1 MKIAILG
8 TRGIPNNYGGFE
20 QFAEYLSTE
29 LVRRGH
35 AVSVYNSSH
44 HIFQEDT
51 YKGVQIIH
59 KNDPENKIGT
69 VGQFIYDLN
78 CIIDSRKRH
87 FDVILNLGY
96 TSSSIWSRLFPKKS
110 VVITNMDG
118 QEWKRTKFSKK
129 VQRFLMYA
137 EKLAVKHSDHLVS
150 DSKGIQSYLKQ
161 KYNIDS
167 TYIAYGATPFDAPNE
182 GVLEKYEL
190 KSKNYHLLIARIEPE
205 NNIETILDGIS
216 KAKNKTK
223 TIVIGNAMNTFGLYL
238 QDKYA
243 DIDHIVF
250 MGPVYD
256 ITVLNNLRY
265 YSKYYFH
272 GHSVGGTNPSL
283 LEAMAAKSFIIA
295 HDNEFNKSVLEEN
308 ACYFNTSDDVC
319 RLLDETIDMEEDLVR
334 ENNYMKIKELYSW
347 DYIIDEYESLI
358 IKMRKV

>member
-1 MKIAILG
+1 
-8 TRGIPNNYGGFE
+8 
-20 QFAEYLSTE
+20 
-29 LVRRGH
+29 
-35 AVSVYNSSH
+35 
-44 HIFQEDT
+44 
-51 YKGVQIIH
+51 
-59 KNDPENKIGT
+59 
-69 VGQFIYDLN
+69 
-78 CIIDSRKRH
+78 
-87 FDVILNLGY
+87 
-96 TSSSIWSRLFPKKS
+96 
-110 VVITNMDG
+110 MDG
-118 QEWKRTKFSKK
+118 LEWKRSKYSKK
-129 VQRFLMYA
+129 VQLFLRLA
-137 EKLAVKHSDHLVS
+137 ERWAALNADVLVA
-150 DSKGIQSYLKQ
+150 DSIGIKEYLKMT
-161 KYNIDS
+161 YNKDAHF
-167 TYIAYGATPFDAPNE
+167 IAYGADEFTGPDA
-182 GVLEKYEL
+182 GVLAPFGLEPYG
-190 KSKNYHLLIARIEPE
+190 YDMLIARMEPE